1 MKTKYTIY
9 NSLIG
14 LLYYGIS
21 VILNFINRK
30 CLISVLG
37 IEYQGINGLF
47 SNVLSMLSIA
57 ELGIGITIIYH
68 LYRPLAEQDVQMTK
82 CLMAFYKK
90 CYNVIALV
98 VAGCGLLFIPF
109 LPYFVPDY
117 SLPQSLNQIYIWFLL
132 DSVCSYLFTYK
143 RSILIADQKNYIVTF
158 CDMLYQFASKLGQVV
173 VLLVTGDFILYL
185 ITMVVCRLAENI
197 LLNFLVMW
205 KYPFLR
211 EKTADKLPA
220 YILEDIKKKVKGTIF
235 HKMGSFLV
243 LGVDNILISKFFG
256 LAVVGI
262 YSNYQL
268 IINTLKNVAVQFVT
282 AATASVG
289 HLLVEKD
296 EEKIY
301 SVFCQLQLLNA
312 GIMNFAATGLFCVI
326 TPLIQFV
333 FGETLIFSDLI
344 VFVLA
349 LKFYVTGMRQVYAVF
364 KETAGILYEDRFI
377 PLIESALNVAAS
389 LVCLH
394 FFGVV
399 GVFIGTI
406 ISSLAL
412 FGYTYPILVYKGL
425 LKRTVKEYCINLLH
439 LTSIV
444 LLSMAVT
451 YICVNSFAVSSILMR
466 IIFNCII
473 CCIISNL
480 LFYLLYARRKSE
492 WKELLV
498 RVQKRITR

>member
-9 NSLIG
+9 NSIVS
-14 LLYYGIS
+14 LLFYAIS
-21 VILNFINRK
+21 VIAGFINRK
-30 CLISVLG
+30 ALIAILG

-68 LYRPLAEQDVQMTK
+68 LYRPLAEHDIQMTK

-90 CYNVIALV
+90 CYNIIAIV
-98 VAGCGLLFIPF
+98 VAASGLLFIPF
-109 LPYFVPDY
+109 LPYFVTDY
-117 SLPQSLNQIYIWFLL
+117 NLPQSMTEIYIWFLL

-158 CDMLYQFASKLGQVV
+158 CDILYQLASKLGQVA
-173 VLLVTGDFILYL
+173 VLVFTGNFILYL
-185 ITMVVCRLAENI
+185 VTMVVCRLAENLI
-197 LLNFLVMW
+197 LNALVLW
-205 KYPFLR
+205 KYPFLK
-211 EKTADKLPA
+211 EKTREKLPA
-220 YILEDIKKKVKGTIF
+220 YILEDIKRKVKGTIF

-268 IINTLKNVAVQFVT
+268 IINTLKNVSVQFVT

-296 EEKIY
+296 EERIF

-312 GIMNFAATGLFCVI
+312 GVMNFATTGLFCVV
-326 TPLIQFV
+326 TPLIQLI
-333 FGETLIFSDLI
+333 FGEDLIFSDMI
-344 VFVLA
+344 VFALA
-349 LKFYVTGMRQVYAVF
+349 IKFYTTGMRQVYAVF
-364 KETAGILYEDRFI
+364 KETAGILYEDRFV
-377 PLIESALNVAAS
+377 PLIESAINVVAS
-389 LVCLH
+389 LIFLH
-394 FFGVV
+394 LFGVI

-406 ISSLAL
+406 VSSVAL

-425 LKRTVKEYCINLLH
+425 LKRTVKEYYMRLFH
-439 LTSIV
+439 LAAIAV
-444 LLSMAVT
+444 LSMIVT
-451 YICVNSFAVSSILMR
+451 YLFVNAFTIQSIFIR
-466 IIFNCII
+466 IVFNCAA
-473 CCIISNL
+473 CCVIPNI
-480 LFYLLYARRKSE
+480 LFYLLFARNRKE
-492 WKELLV
+492 WEELLI
-498 RVQKRITR
+498 RIRGRINR